1 MMVDLIDATRHIS
14 LRAWP
19 ADRVDHPRCRLH
31 CGRRA
36 EIASLVHRY
45 YDPGTEQF
53 LSVDALVNQTGT
65 PYAYTPGD
73 PVNAADP
80 LGESLWGDIT
90 GVVKSTVHFVEKH
103 KKAFEIA
110 GLVVGSVAVVASDG
124 ILLAGAGAVEFA
136 GVSVDTLATVSDVAS
151 LGAAA
156 TDLPVAWDP
165 EPTSE
170 PDLWP
175 APAQS
180 QADSEEP
187 LEGLDQH
194 LIFSQP
200 VETHCVAC
208 AS

>member
-1 MMVDLIDATRHIS
+1 MGTI
-14 LRAWP
+14 
-19 ADRVDHPRCRLH
+19 
-31 CGRRA
+31 
-36 EIASLVHRY
+36 SLVHRY

-53 LSVDALVNQTGT
+53 LSVDPLVNQTGT
-65 PYAYTPGD
+65 PFAYTAGD

-110 GLVVGSVAVVASDG
+110 GLVVGSVAVVASGG

-156 TDLPVAWDP
+156 TDLPGCLGSGIDVG
-165 EPTSE
+165 TR
-170 PDLWP
+170 
-175 APAQS
+175 
-180 QADSEEP
+180 
-187 LEGLDQH
+187 
-194 LIFSQP
+194 F
-200 VETHCVAC
+200 VAC
-208 AS
+208 AGAISGGLGGAVGRLGSALDLLPASGDALRGLALANLEAGAASIVFHSATLASHEECAAIP